1 MSNLVG
7 QQIAHYQI
15 LALLGEGRI
24 GTVFQAIDL
33 EKQIS
38 VALKVVSLQL
48 TRQVAFRS
56 RFLQE
61 VQAIPTL
68 EHPSIIKVHEAGA
81 DTERDIL
88 YMTMDYVTERSL
100 LAYMQQLEFRGEKM
114 RPGEGLLIAADVADA
129 LGYAHEK
136 GVLHRDIR
144 PNVILFKLEAE
155 AKERDP
161 ARSTIGGLPRRAV
174 IGDFALASVLEEET
188 EPFAPSLPYMSPE
201 HCLKKEMDGRSDLYS
216 LGILLYQLLTGQL
229 PFPAETM
236 DDAIRQHQFEDP
248 VPPRQIRPD
257 LPQAVEDVI
266 LKAIAKRPDDRYQ
279 TGEEMAGALRRAAV
293 ILPEAMA
300 VSLPVDEIG
309 SVQTLFEAPEQ
320 LALQASQWSSDED
333 RVTITQDVPYRLNR
347 QIVTIGRSESN
358 DITLPAPGVTRRHAQ
373 LERTATGW
381 QIRDLGSKNGTF
393 LDGLPLLPDIP
404 EEWLSQQTLRIG
416 PYFLQLYE
424 GKGFSLATRPFE
436 VLVTPDEIEIR
447 PGQEG
452 ELQVT
457 VLNHGTESV
466 AFEIEVERIPAGW
479 VTPPQDPLR
488 VRGGQQATITIPI
501 HPPLSSDVIPGKN
514 RYLINVRAQK
524 SEQEIRSPLEE
535 VAIPGIINVIAAQ
548 ALFSMELFPTTIQGK
563 GQLQLQV
570 RNEGIAEAT
579 YAIVGR
585 NPDDALRFGEWRP
598 RGAAIEEGVPPG
610 GPQKGRPRPG
620 GSPLGR
626 LPMVRRW
633 QSAPRTAFRR
643 LLNAPRVALNRILPG
658 LGSMMRLEGVGQQVT
673 GAAGKKG
680 RSPEAVQP
688 SRPFDR
694 HKFDHVVY
702 PGHLR
707 TRMKVAPGQQR
718 EINLSLAPRKRP
730 WLGRHD
736 RTHAFQIQATSVNGS
751 GAAAGQRHAVEGQ
764 VHVKPRIR
772 AQWPVG
778 ILLLLLLLAC
788 ALSAYVYT
796 AAFNETL
803 AKMLTTPG
811 DIDGDGLSNLAEVYV
826 YKSDPNLADSDHDG
840 LSDDQ
845 EIKLNLSPRNSDSD
859 NDGLMDGTEVALSTN
874 PRTFDTDGDEL
885 SDSLEV
891 RVLNT
896 DPLTADLLPIVL
908 AATPTPLV
916 QATPQPAP
924 TPQPTPIPSSV
935 EVSFSSL
942 ASQDGF
948 VGQEEAI
955 SGLAVPD
962 GEIIQIGDDIS
973 DGRQFK
979 GFLSFDTASIPDN
992 AIILS
997 AQLRLRRSGSA
1008 GLPYNLGQIH
1018 VDIAP
1023 KGGFSGDPRLE
1034 IGDFTASAANVNVAT
1049 LSESSSN
1056 GTWSVALL
1064 DEASVNA
1071 LDRQGVT
1078 QFRLYFTLPND
1089 GNGDRDWINFSAG
1102 DHPTSAYHPQ
1112 LIVQYELP

>member
-24 GTVFQAIDL
+24 GTVYQAIDL
-33 EKQIS
+33 KDRIS
-38 VALKVVSLQL
+38 VALKVVSLHL
-48 TRQVAFRS
+48 THQVAFRR

-68 EHPSIIKVHEAGA
+68 DHPSIIKVHEAGV
-81 DTERDIL
+81 DTEQDIL

-100 LAYMQQLEFRGEKM
+100 LAYMQQLEFRDEQM

-129 LGYAHEK
+129 LGYAHQK

-155 AKERDP
+155 AGGKDTS
-161 ARSTIGGLPRRAV
+161 RSTIGGLPRRAV

-188 EPFAPSLPYMSPE
+188 EPFAPALPYMSPE
-201 HCLKKEMDGRSDLYS
+201 QCLKKEMDGRSDLYS
-216 LGILLYQLLTGQL
+216 LGILLYQLLTRQL
-229 PFPAETM
+229 PFSVETM

-248 VPPRQIRPD
+248 IPPRQIRPD
-257 LPQAVEDVI
+257 LPQVVEDVI
-266 LKAIAKRPDDRYQ
+266 MKAIAKRPDDRYQ
-279 TGEEMAGALRRAAV
+279 TGMEMAEALRRS
-293 ILPEAMA
+293 A
-300 VSLPVDEIG
+300 VSLPESLAVPLPQDEIS

-320 LALQASQWSSDED
+320 LALQASNWSSDED

-416 PYFLQLYE
+416 PYFLQLHE
-424 GKGFSLATRPFE
+424 GKGFALAVRPFD
-436 VLVTPDEIEIR
+436 VLVTPDEIEVR
-447 PGQEG
+447 PGQQT

-457 VLNHGTESV
+457 VLNHGAESV
-466 AFEIEVERIPAGW
+466 AFEIEVERIPPGW
-479 VTPPQDPLR
+479 VTAPEEPLR
-488 VRGGQQATITIPI
+488 VRAGHQATATIAI
-501 HPPLSSDVIPGKN
+501 HPPLSSDVIPGRN
-514 RYLINVRAQK
+514 RYLVNVRALK
-524 SEQEIRSPLEE
+524 SEQGVRSPLEE
-535 VAIPGIINVIAAQ
+535 MAIPGIVNVISAQ
-548 ALFSMELFPTTIQGK
+548 DLFSMEMFPTELQGK
-563 GQLQLQV
+563 GRIQLQI

-585 NPDDALRFGEWRP
+585 DADEALRFGEWRS
-598 RGAAIEEGVPPG
+598 REEAAGETRRPA
-610 GPQKGRPRPG
+610 GPQRGRARS
-620 GSPLGR
+620 GSSLLQR
-626 LPMVRRW
+626 LPGVRRL

-658 LGSMMRLEGVGQQVT
+658 LGSMVRLERVGQQVT
-673 GAAGKKG
+673 GGARRKVTASAATPT
-680 RSPEAVQP
+680 SPP
-688 SRPFDR
+688 LDR
-694 HKFDHVVY
+694 RRYDHVIY

-707 TRMKVAPGQQR
+707 TRVKVSAGQ
-718 EINLSLAPRKRP
+718 EKESNFSLAPKKRP

-736 RTHAFQIQATSVNGS
+736 RTLAFQIQASTVNGTA
-751 GAAAGQRHAVEGQ
+751 AAAGQRHSVEGQ

-772 AQWPVG
+772 TQWPVG
-778 ILLLLLLLAC
+778 IILLLLLLGC

-796 AAFNETL
+796 VAFNETL

-826 YKSDPNLADSDHDG
+826 HKTDPNLADSDQDG
-840 LSDDQ
+840 LTDDQ
-845 EIKLNLSPRNSDSD
+845 EIKLNLSPINSDTD
-859 NDGLMDGTEVALSTN
+859 NDGLLDGAEVTLGSN
-874 PRTFDTDGDEL
+874 PRIFDTDGDGL

-891 RVLNT
+891 RALNT
-896 DPLTADLLPIVL
+896 DPLTVDLLPIVL

-924 TPQPTPIPSSV
+924 TPLPTPTPSSMKA
-935 EVSFSSL
+935 SFSSL
-942 ASQDGF
+942 ASEDGF
-948 VGQEEAI
+948 VGQEEDI
-955 SGLAVPD
+955 SGLAVSD
-962 GEIIQIGDDIS
+962 GESIQVGDDIS
-973 DGRQFK
+973 AGRQFK

-997 AQLRLRRSGSA
+997 AEVRLRRSGSA
-1008 GLPYNLGQIH
+1008 GIPYNLGQIH

-1023 KGGFSGDPRLE
+1023 KGGFSGDLSLG
-1034 IGDFTASAANVNVAT
+1034 IGDFAASVASINVAT
-1049 LSESSSN
+1049 LSETNSN
-1056 GTWSVALL
+1056 GTWSMALL
-1064 DEASVNA
+1064 DEAGVNA

-1102 DHPTSAYHPQ
+1102 DHPTDSFHPQ